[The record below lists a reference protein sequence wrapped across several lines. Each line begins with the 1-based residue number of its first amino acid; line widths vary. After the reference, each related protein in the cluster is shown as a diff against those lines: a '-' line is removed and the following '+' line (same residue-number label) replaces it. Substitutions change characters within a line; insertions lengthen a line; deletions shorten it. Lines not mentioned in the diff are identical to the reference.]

1 MTIKFAGAGTAKEGS
16 YIIID
21 GVACKVVGIQISKT
35 GKHGHAKARIEAIG
49 LIDEKKRE
57 LVLPTSDN
65 IEIPIIEKKTAQ
77 VLSIT
82 GNKANVMDAETFE
95 TFDLDIPDE
104 LQGQL
109 NEGATVVYWIILN
122 TKVLKQIKTE

>member
-95 TFDLDIPDE
+95 TFDLVIPEELKGQVVEGCQVLYWLILDE
-104 LQGQL
+104 K
-109 NEGATVVYWIILN
+109 IM
-122 TKVLKQIKTE
+122 KQIKA